1 MKILAFDSAATAAS
15 AALYENGV
23 LLAENY
29 QRAGLT
35 HSRTLL
41 PMAETML
48 SQCGVDFGAVE
59 ALAVTAGPGSFTGLR
74 IGISLVKGLAAA
86 KHLPC
91 AGVSTLEAIAACA
104 PRMDARL
111 CVVMDARAGQVYNA
125 IFDLSEAYPVRCT
138 PDRAIRIEDL
148 LKELEKEEKKLI
160 ITGDGAHLMPDAF
173 AVMPEH
179 LRYGRA
185 YGVARAAQQMFASV
199 EAQTLAEAFPA
210 EKLVPSYH
218 RLPQAERERAARLAV
233 QEKKQPEV

>member
-1 MKILAFDSAATAAS
+1 MKILAFDSAAAAAS
-15 AALYENGV
+15 AALYEDGT

-41 PMAETML
+41 PMAEAML
-48 SQCGVDFGAVE
+48 SLCSMDFGAVE

-86 KHLPC
+86 NRLPC

-104 PRMDARL
+104 PRMDACM

-125 IFDLSEAYPVRCT
+125 VFDLSGVYPARCT

-160 ITGDGAHLMPDAF
+160 ITGDGAHLMPDIWP
-173 AVMPEH
+173 VMPEH

-185 YGVARAAQQMFASV
+185 YGVARAAQHMFASC
-199 EAQTLAEAFPA
+199 EAAACAELFSA

-218 RLPQAERERAARLAV
+218 RLPQAERERAAKLAA
-233 QEKKQPEV
+233 QGKKRTEV